1 MHFFENNRNAA
12 EYVGNYDDEND
23 YHTGEKAAQQRHQPP
38 HPWH

>member
-12 EYVGNYDDEND
+12 EYVGNYDEND